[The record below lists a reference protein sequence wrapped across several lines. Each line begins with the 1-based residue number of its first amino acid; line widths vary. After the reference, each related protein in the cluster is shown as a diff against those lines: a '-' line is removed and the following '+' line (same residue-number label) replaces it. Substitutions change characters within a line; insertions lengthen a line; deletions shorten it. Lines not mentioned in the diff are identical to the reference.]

1 LPTTTRCGD
10 SAQEV
15 ASAGFEAIGE
25 SDVANRRRKR
35 KSQFLDETS
44 SSETA
49 DERSFELTD
58 DLSEQIEAWAEE
70 AARAHGL
77 QLFDVESL
85 KRGRWIFRIYVDMP
99 GEIVPGEGGVNVDD
113 CADVSRYVEA
123 YMDADDRIPETYVL
137 EVSSPG
143 VERELKKPKHLK
155 QAEGQKVQ
163 LVVREQVAGKNKVIG
178 TLLSFD
184 DGVLTLDIDE
194 ADEPVEVAWDTVKKA
209 QLKYDFDF

>member
-1 LPTTTRCGD
+1 M
-10 SAQEV
+10 
-15 ASAGFEAIGE
+15 
-25 SDVANRRRKR
+25 ANRRRKR
-35 KSQFLDETS
+35 KSQFIDEES
-44 SSETA
+44 SSDGES
-49 DERSFELTD
+49 RGSFQLTD
-58 DLSEQIEAWAEE
+58 DLKSEVEAWAEE
-70 AARAHGL
+70 ASQAHGL
-77 QLFDVESL
+77 QLFDVEAL
-85 KRGRWIFRIYVDMP
+85 VRGRWIFRIYVDKP
-99 GEIVPGEGGVNVDD
+99 GDIVPGESGVNVDD

-155 QAEGQKVQ
+155 QAESQKVQ

-184 DGVLTLDIDE
+184 DGVLTLELDE
-194 ADEPVEVAWDTVKKA
+194 VDEPVEIAWDTVKKA